1 MTSLP
6 RISTEAIRPEL
17 QAERKIW
24 PRPARPEL
32 FLQSRPMPF
41 RLPRRQ
47 TAINQ
52 PSSLQQRIR
61 ARLWQ
66 ALPWPLDRK
75 RQKRS

>member
-1 MTSLP
+1 MKSLP

-32 FLQSRPMPF
+32 FRKSRPMPY
-41 RLPRRQ
+41 RPPRRRA
-47 TAINQ
+47 AINQ
-52 PSSLQQRIR
+52 PPSLRERIR

-66 ALPWPLDRK
+66 VLPWPLDRK
-75 RQKRS
+75 KPKRR